1 MANVVGDIAI
11 QVGADIGPLVRDLS
25 KASSA
30 VSKFGADA
38 GKSGGGMSVLAKG
51 AGILAASVVTASVA
65 MAAFTKRAMDN
76 IDALSKQAR
85 VAGVS
90 VATFQAMAQ
99 VADEAG
105 VSSESLSKNLVKMQN
120 NLVDLGKGAK
130 SQVEAFGAL
139 GLSYS
144 QLEGMDA
151 SGQFELIAKA
161 ISGISDPAE
170 RTAAALDIFGKSGA
184 EALLM
189 MPGYSDALANATKFQ
204 KDFGLA
210 VSDVDAQ
217 QIEAANDAI
226 GRTQMIMAGLSTELA
241 VTFAPALEKIAT
253 VMLGMA
259 AAFNQMLESGA
270 PVNQLF
276 GSVTGRAEEFLG
288 VDLYNKLLLDAEA
301 FDRVKGALTSY
312 KEAMAFLDVQ
322 PTIAAFNEL
331 EDTLFSIGEVDAA
344 GKIGDLGAQLAMAK
358 KEFDNG
364 TISADQLLLKVEA
377 LKGEAA
383 LLLEAMGGI
392 NGLDTSGAIGAISAL
407 AGMLDV
413 AKRAALALRAALPGP
428 VASSKSNGVNDE
440 RGSQRDAYASSTL
453 APGTSTRPPRAPQ
466 NVDFGIADAGS
477 GGGGGG
483 GGDNGADDLKRM
495 QDKFATE
502 QEQIQAQYAEQL
514 AKLEEFR
521 QSKLLTEQEYNDL
534 EAKVKEE
541 HQKKLADIEQ
551 ASLSARLDAYA
562 GALGD
567 LASLMQS
574 SNSKLFKVGQA
585 AAIAQSIVSGYQAA
599 VDAWQKG
606 MKIGGPPVAAAFTAA
621 SLVKT
626 GAMIA
631 KIKSQSPTGGGSTTN
646 VGSGGAAAA
655 APAQSNI
662 ANVTWIGEPT
672 REGFGSLTEKLNAEF
687 KQGYIL
693 NLSFR

>member
-11 QVGADIGPLVRDLS
+11 SVGADIGPLVRDLS

-51 AGILAASVVTASVA
+51 AGIFAASVVTASVA

-99 VADEAG
+99 VAEEAG
-105 VSSESLSKNLVKMQN
+105 VSAEQLSKTLVKMQDN
-120 NLVDLGKGAK
+120 ITNLGKGGK
-130 SQVEAFGAL
+130 QQVEAFDAL
-139 GLSYS
+139 GVSFSRLDGLKADE
-144 QLEGMDA
+144 QFAIIAEKIDA
-151 SGQFELIAKA
+151 IQ
-161 ISGISDPAE
+161 DPAAK
-170 RTAAALDIFGKSGA
+170 TSAAIDVFGKSGA
-184 EALLM
+184 
-189 MPGYSDALANATKFQ
+189 DAINMLGGFRAAVQDAAKFQ
-204 KDFGLA
+204 RDFGLA
-210 VSDVDAQ
+210 VSDVDARN
-217 QIEAANDAI
+217 IEAANDAM
-226 GRTQMIMAGLSTELA
+226 GRVKMAVGGLATEMA
-241 VTFAPALEKIAT
+241 VAFAPAVEMVALGLAGLVHDLIGTKTAMEETFQTAQIAKSI
-253 VMLGMA
+253 LGEELYA
-259 AAFNQMLESGA
+259 ALQANA
-270 PVNQLF
+270 KLF
-276 GSVTGRAEEFLG
+276 AENAQEVGKYKGTLQALSDYARDAAISFYVLSKQFQAAGETGLAAEMEQVGRNVIAARDSFDNGSISAEEFRQKIQDAAEEAARLMDAAQG
-288 VDLYNKLLLDAEA
+288 VDGLNLSNAKGQIAGLTALLKLAKTAADNL
-301 FDRVKGALTSY
+301 RGALPS
-312 KEAMAFLDVQ
+312 V
-322 PTIAAFNEL
+322 N
-331 EDTLFSIGEVDAA
+331 
-344 GKIGDLGAQLAMAK
+344 
-358 KEFDNG
+358 N
-364 TISADQLLLKVEA
+364 
-377 LKGEAA
+377 
-383 LLLEAMGGI
+383 
-392 NGLDTSGAIGAISAL
+392 SG
-407 AGMLDV
+407 
-413 AKRAALALRAALPGP
+413 P
-428 VASSKSNGVNDE
+428 DE

-453 APGTSTRPPRAPQ
+453 APGTSPRPPRAPQ

-477 GGGGGG
+477 GGGGGGGG

-551 ASLSARLDAYA
+551 ASRSARLDAYA

-646 VGSGGAAAA
+646 VGGGAS
-655 APAQSNI
+655 APATPQSYANI
-662 ANVTWIGEPT
+662 TLNGDTFSRA
-672 REGFGSLTEKLNAEF
+672 SLEDLF
-687 KQGYIL
+687 KQINSGLKQGRVI
-693 NLSFR
+693 NLVTA